1 MNPGVRATAGHGRPK
16 SVQARVIVEAAEEM
30 CKIRESWMEREQEN
44 EKSQSETE
52 RWNS

>member
-1 MNPGVRATAGHGRPK
+1 MKPGVRAMAGHGRPK

-30 CKIRESWMEREQEN
+30 CKIRESWVEREQEN
-44 EKSQSETE
+44 EKSQSQTE